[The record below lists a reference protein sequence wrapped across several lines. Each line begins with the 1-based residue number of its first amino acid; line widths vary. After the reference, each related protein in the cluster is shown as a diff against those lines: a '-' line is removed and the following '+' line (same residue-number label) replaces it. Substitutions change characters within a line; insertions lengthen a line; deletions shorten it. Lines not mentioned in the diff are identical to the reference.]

1 MINIILDIKINLK
14 LFMIKI
20 KTKIFVVNIEKI
32 NID

>member
-1 MINIILDIKINLK
+1 MIKINLDIKINLK

-20 KTKIFVVNIEKI
+20 LIVKIEKI